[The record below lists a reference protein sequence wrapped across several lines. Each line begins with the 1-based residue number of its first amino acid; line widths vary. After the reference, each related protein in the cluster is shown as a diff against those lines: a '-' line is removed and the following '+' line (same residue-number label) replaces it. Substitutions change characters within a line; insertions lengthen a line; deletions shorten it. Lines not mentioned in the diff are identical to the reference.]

1 MRTEPPPWLASPRR
15 SRSPGPRTPSRPA
28 PGRCP
33 SPGTRSSSPPR
44 SAAPAPAAT
53 ATAAGGPAARSRRW
67 MRAAAEQIAELSASG
82 CFDPPP
88 SSTNRRSEPPVRVTQ
103 PAMRLHQLV
112 QQDQHVERGE
122 HLHQYL
128 WRVDTGQQ
136 RVHRRPQIEQRSRFG
151 LRLQRGEV
159 QTAVV
164 VENDLSVVRQTQGDL
179 PVGAAP
185 APRHAPRSAPPGP
198 WPGSEPGPW
207 PAGPGGHPSGFPAR
221 EQIPETG
228 IESSGRGVDLAYD

>member
-1 MRTEPPPWLASPRR
+1 
-15 SRSPGPRTPSRPA
+15 
-28 PGRCP
+28 
-33 SPGTRSSSPPR
+33 
-44 SAAPAPAAT
+44 
-53 ATAAGGPAARSRRW
+53 

-82 CFDPPP
+82 CSDPPP

-128 WRVDTGQQ
+128 RRVDAGQQ

-185 APRHAPRSAPPGP
+185 GPTARTAIRAARSLARQRAWSLACRAGRPPFRV
-198 WPGSEPGPW
+198 
-207 PAGPGGHPSGFPAR
+207 SG
-221 EQIPETG
+221 T
-228 IESSGRGVDLAYD
+228 